1 MSRTH
6 RRIQDGGN
14 PAQGPVPEL
23 ANEPRSPRDVDELPD
38 RPEDNQP
45 GHEPRRDEDQP
56 DPDAFAERLGLVDHD
71 DDSADTAEGG
81 ITDTVTDT
89 AADTAGAAA
98 GRARRIGASALSG
111 LGRAAGAAERSL
123 SRWAGRLRS

>member
-38 RPEDNQP
+38 RPEDNEP

-56 DPDAFAERLGLVDHD
+56 DPDAFAERLGLAHHETSESATAPDEAAAD
-71 DDSADTAEGG
+71 ADTETETAE
-81 ITDTVTDT
+81 T
-89 AADTAGAAA
+89 A
-98 GRARRIGASALSG
+98 GRARRTAAAVLGGLS
-111 LGRAAGAAERSL
+111 RAAAAAERSL

>member
-38 RPEDNQP
+38 RPEDNEP

-56 DPDAFAERLGLVDHD
+56 DPDAFAERLGLAHHEPAE
-71 DDSADTAEGG
+71 SATAP
-81 ITDTVTDT
+81 TDTDT
-89 AADTAGAAA
+89 ATDAAA
-98 GRARRIGASALSG
+98 GRARGAAAAVLGGLS
-111 LGRAAGAAERSL
+111 RAAAAAERSL
-123 SRWAGRLRS
+123 SRLAERLRS

>member
-6 RRIQDGGN
+6 RRTHHGGN
-14 PAQGPVPEL
+14 PAQGPVPEFS
-23 ANEPRSPRDVDELPD
+23 NEPQSPRDVDDLPD
-38 RPEDNQP
+38 RPDDNEP

-56 DPDAFAERLGLVDHD
+56 DPDAFAERLGLRHD
-71 DDSADTAEGG
+71 DDT
-81 ITDTVTDT
+81 TDTGDLTDT

-98 GRARRIGASALSG
+98 GRARRIGASVLGG